1 MAIIKKGFL
10 ILDNRVIP
18 VNLTGLRR
26 DAIKKEPWECKQVL
40 WVEYKAG
47 PITYEVEQCGEAL
60 ENE

>member
-1 MAIIKKGFL
+1 MTILKKGFL
-10 ILDNRVIP
+10 VLDGRVIP
-18 VNLTGLRR
+18 VRLTGLRR
-26 DAIKKEPWECKQVL
+26 ATIQKEPWECEQVI